1 MSIAPAWHGV
11 HRPSLEWNQSI
22 HLTDLRCSSNWLQRC
37 RFYRPEVECTPAW
50 GGTHS
55 GLRWGARR
63 SEMGCVLAWDGVCAG
78 LRWSANWLEMECVEA
93 KPETGLYDRSEMG
106 CSIVL
111 LQSCHTMCMLASIKI
126 CSPYLQFISTVPIH
140 HPFSFISHYKCRCD
154 LFLNSPSRHFTTI
167 PLFPVHDPIIISK
180 YFPSY

>member
-11 HRPSLEWNQSI
+11 HWPSLEWNQSI

-63 SEMGCVLAWDGVCAG
+63 SEMGCVLAWDGVRAG
-78 LRWSANWLEMECVEA
+78 LRWSMCWPETEYTPSWPEMECKLAWDGVCGSQTWDGVVWQVWDGVFNCFVA
-93 KPETGLYDRSEMG
+93 VMSHNVHVGKYKDMFT
-106 CSIVL
+106 L
-111 LQSCHTMCMLASIKI
+111 LTIYIYSTYPSSLFF
-126 CSPYLQFISTVPIH
+126 YLS
-140 HPFSFISHYKCRCD
+140 
-154 LFLNSPSRHFTTI
+154 L
-167 PLFPVHDPIIISK
+167 
-180 YFPSY
+180 